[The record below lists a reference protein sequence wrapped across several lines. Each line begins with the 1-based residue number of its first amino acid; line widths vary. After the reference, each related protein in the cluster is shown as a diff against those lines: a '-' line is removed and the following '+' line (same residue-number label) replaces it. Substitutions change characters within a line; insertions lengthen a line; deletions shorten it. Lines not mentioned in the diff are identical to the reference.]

1 MSRLSSLG
9 ALSLA
14 TSLSCLLCLLGCELS
29 APALERSLGA
39 SEVEGPSTKE
49 HVNSSPSA
57 VARLSPWHP
66 LSLEQARSLELLRS
80 LTAQSEQLPRVTAE
94 LPLSAQLCIAL
105 GPELPPTIA
114 WAGSRSP
121 ALSVPIPPHHAEA
134 LLILMVDW
142 DAPKPSLWPALNE
155 TWRSTSA
162 IPNAQIERRPL
173 LLWGALL
180 SRASLKALERPPQ
193 PEQPRLII
201 PEALGGQGW
210 PLLGAPKAGLS
221 PLAYQAKNDYSAWF
235 KGSPLAGPQ
244 LGYTGPC
251 VPSRDPSPHQVTA
264 LMFALKRSPDLPSEG
279 SEALSAWELWAR
291 AAPLA
296 TSLSRFDWRA
306 QLLHD
311 PKGSLAPSLAP

>member
-1 MSRLSSLG
+1 VSRLSSLR
-9 ALSLA
+9 ARSLA

-29 APALERSLGA
+29 APALESSLGA

-49 HVNSSPSA
+49 HVSSSPSA
-57 VARLSPWHP
+57 VARLSPWRP
-66 LSLEQARSLELLRS
+66 LPLEPARSLEPLRS

-94 LPLSAQLCIAL
+94 LPMRALLCIAL
-105 GPELPPTIA
+105 GPGLPPTIA

-121 ALSVPIPPHHAEA
+121 ALSLPIPPPQAEA

-155 TWRSTSA
+155 TWRPSSQ
-162 IPNAQIERRPL
+162 AQIERRPM

-251 VPSRDPSPHQVTA
+251 VPSRDPRPHQVTA
-264 LMFALKRSPDLPSEG
+264 LTFALTRSPDLPSEG